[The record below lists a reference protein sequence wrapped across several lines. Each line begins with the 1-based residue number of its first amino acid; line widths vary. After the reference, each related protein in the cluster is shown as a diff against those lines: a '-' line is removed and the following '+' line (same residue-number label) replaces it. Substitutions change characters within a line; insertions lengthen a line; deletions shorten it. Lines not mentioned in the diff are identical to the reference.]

1 LYLIL
6 CRQSML
12 RRAFLNTVATLPGV
26 SLTERLFASPEASS
40 PSAESI
46 EQESDMWFWYYVY
59 TAIRED
65 RVMSTERSRKHVV
78 SEMNLTTLSNTEA
91 RQVLKRANDGE
102 YTSSDMPDQ
111 WREVFDS
118 IDRVEFR

>member
-1 LYLIL
+1 
-6 CRQSML
+6 ML

-26 SLTERLFASPEASS
+26 SLAERLFAPPEASS

-46 EQESDMWFWYYVY
+46 EQEGDMWFWYYVY

-65 RVMSTERSRKHVV
+65 RVMSTEQSRKHAVN
-78 SEMNLTTLSNTEA
+78 EMNLTTLSNTEA

>member
-1 LYLIL
+1 
-6 CRQSML
+6 ML
-12 RRAFLNTVATLPGV
+12 RRSFLNTVAALPGV
-26 SLTERLFASPEASS
+26 SLAERLFTSSKMSS
-40 PSAESI
+40 PSPESI
-46 EQESDMWFWYYVY
+46 EQEGDMWFWYYVY
-59 TAIRED
+59 TAVRED
-65 RVMSTERSRKHVV
+65 CVMSTERSRKHAV
-78 SEMNLTTLSNTEA
+78 SEMNLTTLGNTEA

>member
-1 LYLIL
+1 
-6 CRQSML
+6 ML
-12 RRAFLNTVATLPGV
+12 RRAFLNTVAALPGV
-26 SLTERLFASPEASS
+26 SLAERLFASPEVSS

-46 EQESDMWFWYYVY
+46 EQEGDMWFWYYVY

-65 RVMSTERSRKHVV
+65 RVMSTERSRKHAV

>member
-1 LYLIL
+1 
-6 CRQSML
+6 ML
-12 RRAFLNTVATLPGV
+12 RRAFLNTVATLPVV
-26 SLTERLFASPEASS
+26 SLAERLFASPEASS

-46 EQESDMWFWYYVY
+46 EQEGDMWFWYYVY
-59 TAIRED
+59 AAGRED
-65 RVMSTERSRKHVV
+65 RVMSTERSRKHAV

-111 WREVFDS
+111 WREMFDS
-118 IDRVEFR
+118 IGRVEFR